1 MEHDDPSSRNAA
13 GANRANSENDPLIEA
28 ALDWFVRLQ
37 ANPGDARIARGF
49 RAWAE
54 SDPRHAAA
62 FEKVTAMW
70 GSPEFGLAADN
81 VAQATGFSVSKTKAS
96 GSRSFTRKVAGVA
109 TAVLLIWGAAN
120 ASDFMI
126 WMRADYTT
134 VTGERRTISLPDGST
149 MILNT
154 GSAVALNFG
163 GTRRTV
169 TLLEGEAY
177 FDVVPNAAK
186 LFRVDGSYS
195 SVEVKGTAF
204 AVRLDGDADDVTL
217 SRGVVDVSRAGS
229 LASEHAQLRPEQA
242 VSVTVSAIA
251 PVRQVDPQAALAWLD
266 GRISFTDRPFG
277 EVLNQLRRYYR
288 GRVVVVNSSLSSV
301 AVSGNYRL
309 DEPDIAIQSI
319 AEAAGATVTKLP
331 GGIIVVR

>member
-1 MEHDDPSSRNAA
+1 M
-13 GANRANSENDPLIEA
+13 IEA

-37 ANPGDARIARGF
+37 ANQGDSKTARQF
-49 RAWAE
+49 REWTE

-70 GSPEFGLAADN
+70 GSPEFGLAAAN
-81 VAQATGFSVSKTKAS
+81 VARATGFSVRKAKAS
-96 GSRSFTRKVAGVA
+96 RSGSFAKKAAGVT

-120 ASDFMI
+120 ISELMI
-126 WMRADYTT
+126 WMRADYVTA
-134 VTGERRTISLPDGST
+134 TGERRTISLPDGST

-163 GTRRTV
+163 ETRRTV

-177 FDVVPNAAK
+177 FDVLPNAAK
-186 LFRVDGSYS
+186 PFRVDGNYGT
-195 SVEVKGTAF
+195 VLVKGTAF

-217 SRGVVDVSRAGS
+217 SRGAVDVSRAGTPTD
-229 LASEHAQLRPEQA
+229 HAQLRPGQA

-251 PVRQVDPQAALAWLD
+251 PVRQVDPQTALAWLD
-266 GRISFTDRPFG
+266 GRIRFTDRPFG

-288 GRVVVVNSSLSSV
+288 ARVVVMNSGLGSV

-331 GGIIVVR
+331 GGIIIVR